1 MSVFI
6 TMEKDTIKTEFEK
19 LLYEKLGLWE
29 LIKNFF
35 REWTY
40 EIYCPISREEIII
53 HTHVDLMEDEM
64 RGFETRFPSW
74 RIAKRYHNMFG
85 F

>member
-19 LLYEKLGLWE
+19 LLYEKLGLWG
-29 LIKNFF
+29 LIKNIFK
-35 REWTY
+35 EWTY

-64 RGFETRFPSW
+64 RGFETRFPRW

>member
-6 TMEKDTIKTEFEK
+6 TMEKETIKTEFEK
-19 LLYEKLGLWE
+19 ILYRNVGLWG

-53 HTHVDLMEDEM
+53 HTHVDLTEDEM
-64 RGFETRFPSW
+64 RDFEIRFPSW
-74 RIAKRYHNMFG
+74 RILKRYHNMFG

>member
-6 TMEKDTIKTEFEK
+6 TMEKETIKSEFEK
-19 LLYEKLGLWE
+19 LLYENVGLWE

-40 EIYCPISREEIII
+40 EIYCPDSREEIVI
-53 HTHVDLMEDEM
+53 HTHVDLTEEEM
-64 RGFETRFPSW
+64 RVFEIRFPRW